1 MTHFFGRTRGAS
13 LGLWYEEEE
22 DSPYYQL
29 DDEDEADMDEANNFI
44 EPDPDDDIDPNPP
57 LTELEQRYNLYY

>member
-1 MTHFFGRTRGAS
+1 MTHFFGRTRAPS

-22 DSPYYQL
+22 DSPYYQH
-29 DDEDEADMDEANNFI
+29 DDEDEYDVDESNNFI